1 MMQSRDPCIHRRPD
15 GEVRGGFTVNAVG
28 QHGNGINK
36 KINRGRDGGWRK
48 AWLQLSRSSN
58 LRGDESS
65 GGRDLAFLL
74 KGRGKTRKRAKREK
88 REGREEIVRHLK
100 AGVWAAKK
108 LEAPRSHLDRAGR
121 QESVG
126 NNRGGRAVGW
136 VKSDEPVAKNRKKI
150 YLCGNQAGSNDV

>member
-1 MMQSRDPCIHRRPD
+1 M
-15 GEVRGGFTVNAVG
+15 E
-28 QHGNGINK
+28 
-36 KINRGRDGGWRK
+36 DGGRHGCNYLGHQICAAMRAAVAETWRFSH
-48 AWLQLSRSSN
+48 Q
-58 LRGDESS
+58 
-65 GGRDLAFLL
+65 
-74 KGRGKTRKRAKREK
+74 GRGKTRKRAKREK

-100 AGVWAAKK
+100 AAVWAAEK